1 MSKRGMSMRAT
12 TLMMFLASG
21 LMPLVAAGDAN
32 EGPNNQAAFA
42 GISAC
47 GSHTCAILANGSLK
61 CWGANSN
68 GQLGLGDTA
77 NRGRAAGEMGSSLPA
92 VDLGTGRSAIAVAT
106 GTSAPP
112 AQGHTCAILD
122 NATVK
127 CWGGNNVGQLG
138 LGDILTRGDGPGEMG
153 DNLPAVDL
161 GTGRTAVAISVASQ
175 KSCALLD
182 DGTIKCWGSSDGGSS
197 PGQMGDNLARVPL
210 GSGRTAQAISTSRY
224 HTCAILDDHS
234 LKCWGPNSVGELAQ
248 GDTTVRGASDSIPPI
263 NLGSGRTAVALS
275 VGNST
280 SQTCQTCVLLDNCT
294 VKCWGLNSSGQLGQ
308 GDIANR
314 GDSLSETGDGL
325 SAIDLGSGRTAIAIS
340 ASGTTACAVLDNGS
354 LKCWGSGT
362 SGSLGQGDTTTRGDG
377 AGEMGDSL
385 PAINLGSGRTAIA
398 VTTGDGSPTTC
409 ARLDNHGVKCWGSN
423 TAGKLGLGDILPR
436 GDGPG
441 EMGDNLPYV
450 DLGEPSPTP
459 TATLTPSAIPTH
471 TPTEIPT
478 DIPTEIPTATPT
490 QTPTETSTETETETP
505 TQTPTDTATESP
517 TSTPTE
523 TPTSISTRTPT
534 STPTQT
540 PSAIATSTA
549 TAAPTSAAGSIEVVR
564 AMLSRGRDASPRD
577 NGKVSLRLVIDD
589 SANSATDGLAARVLA
604 HGLSIAVS
612 DGDASFQ
619 VGFDTAQ
626 CSGRAVVRCSAT
638 GSVRASVSI
647 RPESDHAGVFALRAT
662 AYGFPNTQTGPTG
675 VGSLEAPV
683 TVQLSGAAIEAAG
696 AIDHCRPLGT
706 QRLICQE

>member
-1 MSKRGMSMRAT
+1 MSKRGMSLRAMIAM
-12 TLMMFLASG
+12 LILASG

-42 GISAC
+42 GVSAC

-92 VDLGTGRSAIAVAT
+92 VDLGTGRTAIAVAT

-112 AQGHTCAILD
+112 ARGHTCAILD

-234 LKCWGPNSVGELAQ
+234 LKCWGVNSVGELAQ

-280 SQTCQTCVLLDNCT
+280 SQTCQTCVLLDNGT

-362 SGSLGQGDTTTRGDG
+362 TGSLGQGDTTTRGDG

-398 VTTGDGSPTTC
+398 VTTGDGSSTTC
-409 ARLDNHGVKCWGSN
+409 ARLDNLGVKCWGSN

-459 TATLTPSAIPTH
+459 TATPSAIPTH

-478 DIPTEIPTATPT
+478 DTPTEIPTATPT
-490 QTPTETSTETETETP
+490 QTPT
-505 TQTPTDTATESP
+505 DTATDSP

-523 TPTSISTRTPT
+523 TPT

-549 TAAPTSAAGSIEVVR
+549 TAAPTSAAESMEVVR
-564 AMLSRGRDASPRD
+564 ATLSRGRDTSQRD
-577 NGKVSLRLVIDD
+577 NGKVNLRLVVDD
-589 SANSATDGLAARVLA
+589 SANSDAEDLAARVLA

-626 CSGRAVVRCSAT
+626 CSGRAVVRCSAA
-638 GSVRASVSI
+638 GSVRARVSL
-647 RPESDHAGVFALRAT
+647 RPEPGQAGVFDLRVT
-662 AYGFPNTQTGPTG
+662 AYGFPNSQTGPAG
-675 VGSLEAPV
+675 VISLEGPV
-683 TVQLSGAAIEAAG
+683 TVQLSGAAIEAKG
-696 AIDHCRPLGT
+696 AIAHCRPLAT
-706 QRLICQE
+706 QRLSCQE